1 MLGVVV
7 KSTGSWYRVRLD
19 DGTYHQSRIKGK
31 FRIGGLK
38 STNPISVGDRVK
50 LSLEGNDYLINE
62 ILQRKNYIIRKS
74 VNLSKQVHI
83 IASNIDQAFL
93 IVTLVSPFTFVPSI
107 RIHLNHFIVI
117 LTIKLIIQINLIK
130 YN

>member
-1 MLGVVV
+1 MMGMVV

-19 DGTYHQSRIKGK
+19 DGTYHQCRIKGK

-38 STNPISVGDRVK
+38 STNPVSVGDRVT
-50 LSLEGNDYLINE
+50 LSLEGNDYLIKE

-83 IASNIDQAFL
+83 IASNIDQAF
-93 IVTLVSPFTFVPSI
+93 
-107 RIHLNHFIVI
+107 
-117 LTIKLIIQINLIK
+117 
-130 YN
+130 

>member
-62 ILQRKNYIIRKS
+62 ILQRKNYICLLYTS
-74 VNLSKQVHI
+74 D
-83 IASNIDQAFL
+83 AADD
-93 IVTLVSPFTFVPSI
+93 
-107 RIHLNHFIVI
+107 
-117 LTIKLIIQINLIK
+117 
-130 YN
+130 